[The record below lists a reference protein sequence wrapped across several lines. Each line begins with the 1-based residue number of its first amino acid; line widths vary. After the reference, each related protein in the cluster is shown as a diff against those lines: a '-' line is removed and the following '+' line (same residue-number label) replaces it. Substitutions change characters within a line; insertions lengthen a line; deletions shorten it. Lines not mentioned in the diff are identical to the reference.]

1 MFFKRITSIAF
12 TCLVVG
18 CQSSVIAPIQK
29 LAGLR
34 TAPRASHRFEPSR
47 KAHQARKEE
56 KLNRAFEKLARARR
70 AVAAAQQ
77 TTQPHTLPVPEP
89 PPAAEPPSKL
99 ADEPASAPEPAQPS
113 KDESTTE
120 LMLQQLEHMALA
132 NNPAFAEARA
142 RVDAARGKWVQ
153 VGLPPNTMIGY
164 SGQQLGSN
172 GAAEQQGIFIG
183 QEFIR
188 GDKLRLNRSVVF
200 HEIQKAEHLRAAQ
213 QQRVITDVR
222 LAYYDVLVAQ
232 RRNITTSQLVEIAQE
247 AVETAEALLEAQ
259 EVAQIDV
266 IRSRIELQTAQLMLK
281 NSRNRSVAAWSG
293 LAAVVGLPEMTPR
306 QLKGDVETVVAE
318 IDATKVL
325 KRLLRESPEM
335 DAALSDVERAHR
347 VVERA
352 QAEPIPNVDLQAI
365 LQSDNATGTSNAN
378 FQISIP
384 LPWRNRNQG
393 GIRQARAEVIAAER
407 TVDRLA
413 LSFRQRLAGVYQR
426 YSSARDQVEDYSR
439 DDGILAN
446 SETALELIR
455 KGYEAGELNYLDLI
469 TAQRTFS
476 RTTLAYIEALGELWA
491 AVVEIEGLLLKNS
504 LGSEMEASQY

>member
-29 LAGLR
+29 LARLR

-77 TTQPHTLPVPEP
+77 TTQPHTPPVP
-89 PPAAEPPSKL
+89 EPPSKL
-99 ADEPASAPEPAQPS
+99 ANQPASAPEPARPS

-120 LMLQQLEHMALA
+120 LTLQQLEHMALA

-142 RVDAARGKWVQ
+142 QVAAARGKWVQ
-153 VGLPPNTMIGY
+153 VGLPPNTVIGY

-188 GDKLRLNRSVVF
+188 GDKLRLNRSVAF

-232 RRNITTSQLVEIAQE
+232 RRNTTTNQLVEIAQE
-247 AVETAEALLEAQ
+247 AVETVEALLEAQ

-266 IRSRIELQTAQLMLK
+266 IRSRIELQTAQLILK

-293 LAAVVGLPEMTPR
+293 LAAVVGVPEITPR

-325 KRLLRESPEM
+325 ERLLRESPEM

-347 VVERA
+347 VAERA

-365 LQSDNATGTSNAN
+365 LQSDNATGASNAN

-426 YSSARDQVEDYSR
+426 YSSARDQVQDYSR

-446 SETALELIR
+446 SEAVLELIR

-491 AVVEIEGLLLKNS
+491 AVVEIEGMLLKNS
-504 LGSEMEASQY
+504 LGSEMEAPQY